1 MTKLPGQRFL
11 GHGSARLLGARSGT
25 RQWFVEV
32 RDCVRPSETQPY
44 SRGGVMAAK
53 DKFSTKIYKIF
64 PAGRAAAVINS

>member
-44 SRGGVMAAK
+44 SRGGCDDCEGQV
-53 DKFSTKIYKIF
+53 FYKIYKIF